1 MAFKTKEDA
10 AAYMRE
16 WRAVRKTSD
25 SYKKKNVEYVMKH
38 YRWNRIV
45 KEFLRIE
52 PSVFT

>member
-16 WRAVRKTSD
+16 WRAVRKTTD
-25 SYKKKNVEYVMKH
+25 RYKKKNVEYVMKH

>member
-1 MAFKTKEDA
+1 MAFKTKEEA
-10 AAYMRE
+10 SAYMRE
-16 WRAVRKTSD
+16 WRSVRKTTD

>member
-1 MAFKTKEDA
+1 MQQHTCVNGG
-10 AAYMRE
+10 
-16 WRAVRKTSD
+16 AVRKTTD